1 LLFLFLCA
9 SLLSGLRTS
18 RSCTQFTSVMDCVLH
33 ARVRNSL
40 MWFPAD
46 ASSFLSVTEKRL
58 QPGGGEGGV
67 KAQERRTLAVQAA
80 RGKGKGKGKAASAGP
95 SSKSS
100 PQYCLVRA
108 VYKKKTINTLVCVHL
123 VLISWLHLRSF
134 ALTLLLSLF
143 SLLCVLAS
151 STTHTFS
158 LFPLSGASARGGTLP
173 EESQPVDARSH
184 VGYDE
189 EAQEDRRQGETG
201 LSRLMRYYF

>member
-33 ARVRNSL
+33 ARARNSL

-95 SSKSS
+95 SSKPS

-108 VYKKKTINTLVCVHL
+108 VYKKKTISTLVCVHL

-151 STTHTFS
+151 SQHTRS
-158 LFPLSGASARGGTLP
+158 PSSRYQVRAREVAHFQRNLN
-173 EESQPVDARSH
+173 Q
-184 VGYDE
+184 
-189 EAQEDRRQGETG
+189 
-201 LSRLMRYYF
+201 LMRGHMSATMKKRKRTGDKAKLV